1 MGFRLTE
8 FASLVTCQK
17 PLKTVPLRAY
27 TLRIFIVSSI
37 RRLILATLAFSPLL
51 SQASDLPRLEPEPGL
66 FAQVEQEGDR
76 YQLLQPDGS
85 RIDLLLPESDL
96 EQGPSFEVADYNFDG
111 HADLAIRLPAG
122 MVNEN
127 YSLYLYDPAT
137 RRYALLTL
145 PEALS
150 DALNCGELLGLHANV
165 EEHALYSS
173 CRSGPRWYYDAL
185 RFDEQGKPW
194 LYKALHVQED
204 NSQDYPYLDFQ
215 LFEKTFDAAGNEV
228 ASRAVDDDNQ
238 TQIWT
243 VPTARVDL
251 YQQPNLDSRTKA
263 YLIQGDTSE
272 VLARKGQWLQIRYAS
287 SKGPL
292 ERWVSLAQAYDL
304 HQRYS
309 AAPHLDGLSLSLS
322 DFSDPDSPLF
332 NLSLEADRS
341 LTLEHAE
348 VHLLFTAEDGTQY
361 SHRLY
366 AANYPIELSASE
378 GHLLDDN
385 FIERRDGQ
393 FVIYHVD
400 ENEQDD
406 YVPFFP
412 KLAPGHYRVRVA
424 LTDPSLSAPL
434 YSDDEVLIDY
444 PPIIIE
450 ASHSS
455 PPSAP

>member
-1 MGFRLTE
+1 M
-8 FASLVTCQK
+8 
-17 PLKTVPLRAY
+17 
-27 TLRIFIVSSI
+27 SSI
-37 RRLILATLAFSPLL
+37 RSLLLAALSFSPLL
-51 SQASDLPRLEPEPGL
+51 SQAADLPRLEPEPGL
-66 FAQVEQEGDR
+66 FAQVEQKGDH

-96 EQGPSFEVADYNFDG
+96 DQKPAFEVADYDFDG

-137 RRYALLTL
+137 HRYALLTL
-145 PEALS
+145 PTALS
-150 DALNCGELLGLHANV
+150 DALNCGELLGLHVNV
-165 EEHALYSS
+165 EERALYSS

-194 LYKALHVQED
+194 LYKALHVQEVD
-204 NSQDYPYLDFQ
+204 SQDYPYLNFQ

-228 ASRAVDDDNQ
+228 ASRAVDDDDQ
-238 TQIWT
+238 TQTWT

-251 YQQPNLDSRTKA
+251 YQRPNLDSRTKA
-263 YLIQGDTSE
+263 YLIQGDTCE
-272 VLARKGQWLQIRYAS
+272 VLAREGQWLQIRYAS
-287 SKGPL
+287 SQGPL

-309 AAPHLDGLSLSLS
+309 AAPHPDGLTLSLS
-322 DFSDPDSPLF
+322 DFSDPASPLF
-332 NLSLEADRS
+332 NLGLEADRT

-385 FIERRDGQ
+385 FIEQRDGQ

-400 ENEQDD
+400 ENEQDA

-412 KLAPGHYRVRVA
+412 DLAPGRYRVRAA

-434 YSDDEVLIDY
+434 YSDEDALIDY
-444 PPIIIE
+444 PPAIAE
-450 ASHSS
+450 ESLST
-455 PPSAP
+455 PPSTP